1 MPVRLS
7 APPPVPAVS
16 VKTLR
21 EMKVQA
27 TFTKYGVTVD
37 ASAFCRGTVKIHKE
51 QLEAACEAFTIYKT
65 REQLYAVLIG
75 QMQSGKTGA
84 FHALI
89 RLMFLSGLIEHAY
102 LLCGSNETVL
112 YKQAKDDAKLYNNAY
127 YISGRLVVCF
137 RQDFDTLTMKTSNAL
152 IVIDESHLDQT
163 RNQLLDKLL
172 QRHNIVLSG
181 TNRVME
187 ANNTYIASV
196 SATPF
201 SEYSDVV
208 YNVGHMDTEGAKKAI
223 VRIKPGAKYR
233 GVKYFLDNGL
243 VRSTTEFKLQKDG
256 DPARFFNWLRERGNK
271 YALMRVQTKKKTFDV
286 KGIIQTQAPSYGI
299 KVLNFTADKEEIK
312 LDALAIA
319 PTQPTIVLLAGRLR
333 CGKVVPKEHISCV
346 WEGAMAARTDS
357 ILQSLLGRMCG
368 NYDHDVPLEQMPVV
382 FLPHT
387 TLVKRNYIRDATSEP
402 IKINELDR
410 YVLGF
415 ELDSVDKGNILP
427 TMFMNAACEG
437 SRVSSSHSR
446 TPALPLRYSPES
458 LFNAAD
464 LPEFYRRNTRLTK
477 QRLFNFLEAA
487 VSEPE
492 SDVLKQI
499 KDDFASSPNYTDAQK
514 AEVAT
519 FLSQPAIR
527 GCDIAPRWVDEQSK
541 KSQQTWRQNLHRS
554 IEVGRMLTIHA
565 LEGKNEDGSPHRPVL
580 GLIYDKET
588 DKVFV
593 QFQLENESATPL
605 AKRVTRT
612 TGLEIF
618 AKTMVDSE
626 AEPLRGDGSIQSD
639 LPLAVRTD
647 PAAWEAALDELVA
660 RYIRSSAGGPI
671 HDYNTISGPLA
682 FSRTAYGWTGH
693 FARPG
698 KRLNIPSSMKDIHT
712 RIGEKYNVE
721 IKVAYNEETVSA
733 TRLSTEYF
741 YAASVVWIKK

>member
-16 VKTLR
+16 LKTLVWR
-21 EMKVQA
+21 RTVLD
-27 TFTKYGVTVD
+27 TFAKYGVTVD
-37 ASAFCRGTVKIHKE
+37 AKEFCRGTATIHKE
-51 QLEAACEAFTIYKT
+51 QLEAACEAFTVFKT

-112 YKQAKDDAKLYNNAY
+112 YNQARGDSKRYNNAY
-127 YISGRLVVCF
+127 YTSGRLVVRF
-137 RQDFDTLTMKTSNAL
+137 RQDFDKLTMKTSNAL
-152 IVIDESHLDQT
+152 IVIDESHIDQT
-163 RNQLLDKLL
+163 RNLLLDKML

-223 VRIKPGAKYR
+223 IRIKPGQGYR

-243 VRSTTEFKLQKDG
+243 VRSTSDFNLQRDI
-256 DPARFFNWLRERGNK
+256 AAFFNMLRECGNK
-271 YALMRVQTKKKTFDV
+271 YALMRLQTKKKSSDV
-286 KGIIQTQAPSYGI
+286 KTLIQTRAPSYGI
-299 KVLNFTADKEEIK
+299 KVLNFMSGKEEIK
-312 LDALAIA
+312 LDALENA

-333 CGKVVPKEHISCV
+333 CGKVVPKAHISCV
-346 WEGAMAARTDS
+346 WEGAMSAKTDT

-368 NYDHDVPLEQMPVV
+368 YYEDTPLEQMPVV

-387 TLVKRNYIRDATSEP
+387 TLVKRKYIRDATSEP
-402 IKINELDR
+402 IKINELER

-415 ELDSVDKGNILP
+415 ELDSLDKGNIMP

-541 KSQQTWRQNLHRS
+541 KSQQTWCQNLHRS

-660 RYIRSSAGGPI
+660 RYVRSSAGGPI
-671 HDYNTISGPLA
+671 HDYNTISGPLV
-682 FSRTAYGWTGH
+682 FSRAAYGWTGH
-693 FARPG
+693 FALPG